1 MNLHVSLTGKST
13 KIPEEHDW
21 VGIQEESL
29 TVKTLSR
36 NQVVTGV
43 PIKEPSDTG
52 TTQNRTKV
60 SSKKESQTL
69 PEGGKPSTQS
79 FSGQIG
85 SASYSRSS
93 SGSGGDDGDG
103 DGDNN
108 RKQTGR
114 VGGCQGDDG
123 CGKEDKEDKE
133 ETENLPKEQSP
144 QADLDDDD
152 DDDDGN
158 EENRNQPQVTG
169 TLHCAIIVQY
179 F

>member
-21 VGIQEESL
+21 VGIQEESP
-29 TVKTLSR
+29 TVKTSSC

-52 TTQNRTKV
+52 TTQNTTKV

-69 PEGGKPSTQS
+69 PEGGKPSTQA
-79 FSGQIG
+79 FNGQTG

-103 DGDNN
+103 DGDDN
-108 RKQTGR
+108 RKQIGR

-123 CGKEDKEDKE
+123 CGKEDKE

-144 QADLDDDD
+144 QADIDDD

-169 TLHCAIIVQY
+169 TLLCGIIVQY